1 MSAPRKIILK
11 KLKELNTVWHPE
23 STLVFKSQEEKVVT
37 GRYVD
42 NEFIPLDDE
51 ALDLCTKWS
60 FKYDTSLVEDDEDD
74 ENNGEESSN
83 DDDIV
88 EEKPKQQ
95 PLQQEEPDFSQRKNP
110 LEMDKEEWISKFLI
124 EEMKV
129 NDFSKIL
136 NDINN
141 LSANL
146 NEYYKNVSEN
156 LANKYFQSEAKAH
169 FLETE
174 LRKKC
179 DECEVLTNERDM
191 LRNKFEGFKNFF
203 LS

>member
-156 LANKYFQSEAKAH
+156 LANKYFQSEAKAADPESESVRSRQEKINYKALI
-169 FLETE
+169 FI
-174 LRKKC
+174 
-179 DECEVLTNERDM
+179 
-191 LRNKFEGFKNFF
+191 
-203 LS
+203 